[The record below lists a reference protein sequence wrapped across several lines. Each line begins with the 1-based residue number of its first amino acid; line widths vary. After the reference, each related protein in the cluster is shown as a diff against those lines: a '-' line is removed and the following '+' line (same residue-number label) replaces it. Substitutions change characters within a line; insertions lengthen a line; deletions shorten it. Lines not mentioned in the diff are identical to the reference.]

1 METRTEAKVTRLK
14 TAVATFAIALLIA
27 ACSAG
32 VAENGGI
39 HMDAPETTIEAT
51 EDHGGMDMG
60 EEAHEEEAADAHDE
74 EGEEAHGDEMD
85 METFEVAISLTEFGM
100 SPATIT
106 VEEGDMITFVVTN
119 DGVAPHE
126 FEVTGAEDR
135 EGHEHEA
142 GHGEASESKLV
153 LGPGET
159 GEITVMFDGS
169 QDEIVC
175 LIPGHY
181 EAGMLLQINYG
192 GSYAPTVILP

>member
-32 VAENGGI
+32 VAENGGV
-39 HMDAPETTIEAT
+39 HMDTPETTMAV
-51 EDHGGMDMG
+51 DHGGMDMG
-60 EEAHEEEAADAHDE
+60 EEAHEEEEEAADAHDE
-74 EGEEAHGDEMD
+74 EGEEAHGDEM
-85 METFEVAISLTEFGM
+85 EAFEVEVSLTEFGM

-126 FEVTGAEDR
+126 FEVSNAEAR
-135 EGHEHEA
+135 EGHEHSE

-181 EAGMLLQINYG
+181 EAGMFLEINYG
-192 GSYAPTVILP
+192 GSYMPTVVLP